1 MRYDNGLESEVSLSG
16 GSSAVYA
23 QYFPGNMLAGLSGMQ
38 ISSVDVYINDVPDK
52 AQVVIFGQG
61 SQSNAG
67 NELMRQTFSPIA
79 QSWNHIVLEQ
89 PLTIGNTDL
98 WIGALNRQTS

>member
-1 MRYDNGLESEVSLSG
+1 MKETESQAEFVLRYDNGLESEVSLSG

-67 NELMRQTFSPIA
+67 NELMRQTFP
-79 QSWNHIVLEQ
+79 Q
-89 PLTIGNTDL
+89 
-98 WIGALNRQTS
+98 